1 MIGKTPKSE
10 NTVSVGKRWKKKE
23 KKIKEKL

>member
-10 NTVSVGKRWKKKE
+10 NTVSVGKRWKEKKKE
-23 KKIKEKL
+23 IKEKL